1 MASSNNQE
9 EAREVTASDDKALNS
24 NEQTEE
30 SSDLLSAK
38 TESNTVEQEE
48 PQAAHAQHG
57 SDTDG
62 SATTADHQDSNQVVT
77 ENRCGVS
84 RSCNIRK

>member
-1 MASSNNQE
+1 M
-9 EAREVTASDDKALNS
+9 TASDDKALNS

-57 SDTDG
+57 SVTDG
-62 SATTADHQDSNQVVT
+62 SATTADHQVHVVLYVWLISSYFLFT
-77 ENRCGVS
+77 VS
-84 RSCNIRK
+84 L